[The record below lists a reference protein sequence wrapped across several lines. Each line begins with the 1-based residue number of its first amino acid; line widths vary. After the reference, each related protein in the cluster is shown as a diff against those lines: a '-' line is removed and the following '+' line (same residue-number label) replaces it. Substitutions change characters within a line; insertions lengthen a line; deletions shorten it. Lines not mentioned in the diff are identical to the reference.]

1 MVYSLFMSQNRPRKY
16 LTKSRKIKLTSD
28 AMSALGSIGGKARAA
43 KLSPEDRRKI
53 AVKASKAAAKARTA
67 KAAERRKKTT

>member
-1 MVYSLFMSQNRPRKY
+1 MVYSKFMSQNRPKRY

-53 AVKASKAAAKARTA
+53 AVKASKAAAKARA
-67 KAAERRKKTT
+67 EKVAERLGKTK

>member
-1 MVYSLFMSQNRPRKY
+1 MSRNRPTKY
-16 LTKSRKIKLTSD
+16 LTTSRKIKLTSD

-43 KLSPEDRRKI
+43 KLSPEDRREI

-67 KAAERRKKTT
+67 KATERQKKAK

>member
-1 MVYSLFMSQNRPRKY
+1 MSQNRPKRY

-53 AVKASKAAAKARTA
+53 AVKASKAAAKARA
-67 KAAERRKKTT
+67 EKVAERLGKTK

>member
-1 MVYSLFMSQNRPRKY
+1 MSRNRPTKY

-53 AVKASKAAAKARTA
+53 AVKASKAAAEARAKKA
-67 KAAERRKKTT
+67 KERQHKTS